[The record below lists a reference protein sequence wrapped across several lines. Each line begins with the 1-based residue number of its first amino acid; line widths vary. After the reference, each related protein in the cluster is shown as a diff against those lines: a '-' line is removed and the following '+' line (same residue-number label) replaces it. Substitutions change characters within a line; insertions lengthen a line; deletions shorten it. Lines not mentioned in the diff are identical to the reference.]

1 MTIAE
6 RLRELA
12 AFLREDLSQIDGLLK
27 EVQSDDVKQM
37 RIYVYAILI
46 LLEQQ
51 EIKIN
56 YKKEI
61 A

>member
-1 MTIAE
+1 MTITE
-6 RLRELA
+6 RLRELS
-12 AFLREDLSQIDGLLK
+12 AFLREDISQIDELLK

-37 RIYVYAILI
+37 RIYAYAILI
-46 LLEQQ
+46 LLEEQ

-56 YKKEI
+56 YKKER